1 MQVIE
6 YRDHEIRPETILLV
20 GDHTLMVTD
29 VVFRAG
35 RGLEL
40 FTRYADGNAGPV
52 LYPHPDETLSVLRM
66 PPMSDDDAAYLRA
79 TTSDYP
85 WAAVRGH

>member
-1 MQVIE
+1 MKVTE
-6 YRDHEIRPETILLV
+6 YRDHEIRPETILLA
-20 GDHTLMVTD
+20 GDHTLMVTS
-29 VVFRAG
+29 VIFRAG

-40 FTRYADGNAGPV
+40 FTRRADGYAGPV

-66 PPMSDDDAAYLRA
+66 PPMSEDDAAYLRV

-85 WAAVRGH
+85 WAEVRG